1 MFYWLY
7 SVLYIFLTIIVSSL
21 IIEQNL
27 KLIFFLIM
35 FLLYISVYNIFI
47 TFEYYIKLRNNPGIK
62 GDRGDPGEEGPDGNN
77 GVCAMAKG
85 CGIANCRKLIVDELS
100 KTFPE
105 YKNIRKKISKS
116 IELSNNEKKQLR
128 QINTYI
134 DILIPQCEQAPDITS
149 FRTIISNTIS

>member
-7 SVLYIFLTIIVSSL
+7 SVLYIFLTIIISSL

-35 FLLYISVYNIFI
+35 FLLYISIYNIFI
-47 TFEYYIKLRNNPGIK
+47 TFDYYIKLRNNPGIK
-62 GDRGDPGEEGPDGNN
+62 GDRGNPGDSGQNGNN
-77 GVCAMAKG
+77 GVCTMAKG

-100 KTFPE
+100 NTFPE

-116 IELSNNEKKQLR
+116 IELSHNEKKQLR

-134 DILIPQCEQAPDITS
+134 DILIPQCEQADDVAS
-149 FRTIISNTIS
+149 FKTIISNTIS

>member
-7 SVLYIFLTIIVSSL
+7 SVLYIFLTIIISSL

-35 FLLYISVYNIFI
+35 FLLYISIYNIFI

-62 GDRGDPGEEGPDGNN
+62 GDRGDPGEPGQDGNN
-77 GVCAMAKG
+77 GVCTMAKG

-100 KTFPE
+100 NTFPE

-116 IELSNNEKKQLR
+116 IELSPNEKKQLR

-134 DILIPQCEQAPDITS
+134 DILIPQCEQADDVAS
-149 FRTIISNTIS
+149 FKTIISNTIS

>member
-7 SVLYIFLTIIVSSL
+7 SVLYIFLTIIISSL

-62 GDRGDPGEEGPDGNN
+62 GDRGDPGEPGQDGNN
-77 GVCAMAKG
+77 GVCVMAKN
-85 CGIANCRKLIVDELS
+85 CSIANCRNLVIREL
-100 KTFPE
+100 E
-105 YKNIRKKISKS
+105 
-116 IELSNNEKKQLR
+116 KQLNEVFHTV
-128 QINTYI
+128 INSRE
-134 DILIPQCEQAPDITS
+134 DAMPC
-149 FRTIISNTIS
+149 FRIASWEVRRYQQQLYLCQSKHMRN

>member
-7 SVLYIFLTIIVSSL
+7 SVLYIFLTIIISSL

-35 FLLYISVYNIFI
+35 FLLYVSVYNIFI
-47 TFEYYIKLRNNPGIK
+47 TFDYYIKLRNNPGIK
-62 GDRGDPGEEGPDGNN
+62 GDRGDPGVSGQDGNN

-105 YKNIRKKISKS
+105 YKKIRSKISKS
-116 IELSNNEKKQLR
+116 IELSSNEKKQLR

-134 DILIPQCEQAPDITS
+134 DILIPQCEQADSVTS
-149 FRTIISNTIS
+149 FQTIIENTIS

>member
-7 SVLYIFLTIIVSSL
+7 SVLYIFLTIIISSL

-35 FLLYISVYNIFI
+35 FLLYVSVYNIFI
-47 TFEYYIKLRNNPGIK
+47 TFDYYIKLRNNPGIK
-62 GDRGDPGEEGPDGNN
+62 GDRGDPGESGQDGNN
-77 GVCAMAKG
+77 GVCTMAKG

-105 YKNIRKKISKS
+105 YKKIRSKISKS
-116 IELSNNEKKQLR
+116 IELSSNEKKQLR

-134 DILIPQCEQAPDITS
+134 DILIPQCEQADNITV
-149 FRTIISNTIS
+149 FKTIIANTIS